1 MLNIQKVIESPT
13 TFVGRRLIDD
23 FDLRSQ
29 FCP

>member
-1 MLNIQKVIESPT
+1 VIESPT
-13 TFVGRRLIDD
+13 TFFGRRLIDD